1 MKKKIPTAEEFIQQY
16 ATWTVQDSPDTMTT
30 VIDKA
35 DCLEAMIEYA
45 KLHVKAAL
53 KAALESIPCLGSS
66 TDIAT
71 YEEVE
76 EEVLNSYPENLI
88 V

>member
-1 MKKKIPTAEEFIQQY
+1 MSKKIPTAEEFFKKHCELY
-16 ATWTVQDSPDTMTT
+16 SFEEGDPEYL
-30 VIDKA
+30 IDRETFIRVLKESN
-35 DCLEAMIEYA
+35 L
-45 KLHVKAAL
+45 LHVRAAL
-53 KAALESIPCLGSS
+53 KAALESIPRLGSS

-76 EEVLNSYPENLI
+76 KEVLNSYPKKRI